1 MFSVSNAKAGHE
13 NRHFHVY
20 IRPEGVLGCE
30 IRNESAMNYGFK
42 AANAVKADYKG
53 KPAEN
58 IIAASGRIRKRN
70 VSVVCKRRESADGRR
85 RCIGRIPLYF

>member
-58 IIAASGRIRKRN
+58 IIALQADKEKERISCLQTERK
-70 VSVVCKRRESADGRR
+70 C
-85 RCIGRIPLYF
+85 